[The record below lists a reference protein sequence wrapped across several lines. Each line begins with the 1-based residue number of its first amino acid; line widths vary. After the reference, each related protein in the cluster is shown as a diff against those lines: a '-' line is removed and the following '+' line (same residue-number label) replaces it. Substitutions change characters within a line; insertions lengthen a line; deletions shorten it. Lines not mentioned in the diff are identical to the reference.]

1 MPPYG
6 VASYTCLLC
15 PSVHCDLV
23 QAQHPPHCTRP
34 AGPCRPPHRHRPGS
48 GWLGCPQNPARSPQ
62 EVLDQYGG
70 PGPWWDACDADLEG
84 QCRWGQ
90 AQRPWELTV
99 RLPCAVAVS
108 TPRPPC
114 EVEGI
119 TARALSCHQ
128 CKGFGGC
135 LRPSTCPWGSNYC
148 VSIATRV
155 PFSVIDM
162 PLVTKSCYSGCPD
175 ISTLGLG
182 PHVSIVCCQFSLCN
196 TD

>member
-119 TARALSCHQ
+119 TGEEAEARGAGVAARHPPPCPRCAVFSHLL
-128 CKGFGGC
+128 GGC
-135 LRPSTCPWGSNYC
+135 VPEPGTGKGAGYKLRTILACEIMIRAEGQESSRRGK
-148 VSIATRV
+148 VEAEI
-155 PFSVIDM
+155 
-162 PLVTKSCYSGCPD
+162 
-175 ISTLGLG
+175 
-182 PHVSIVCCQFSLCN
+182 
-196 TD
+196 

>member
-1 MPPYG
+1 SSKNTRG
-6 VASYTCLLC
+6 RASLLL
-15 PSVHCDLV
+15 SL
-23 QAQHPPHCTRP
+23 
-34 AGPCRPPHRHRPGS
+34 
-48 GWLGCPQNPARSPQ
+48 L
-62 EVLDQYGG
+62 
-70 PGPWWDACDADLEG
+70 
-84 QCRWGQ
+84 
-90 AQRPWELTV
+90 
-99 RLPCAVAVS
+99 LP
-108 TPRPPC
+108 T
-114 EVEGI
+114 
-119 TARALSCHQ
+119 RALSCHQ